1 MQNLPPLN
9 SLKAFEATARLQSF
23 TKAAEELNVTRAA
36 VSQQVKSLEV
46 YLDATLFER
55 NGAQLNLTQAAHDY
69 LPVVSHVFQS
79 LSAATQHLFSRQKQA
94 QLTLHVAH
102 SFCSQWLMPRLADF
116 HRQHPKVSFK
126 VSTTAN
132 AMPSNSDIADVEI
145 INGYGDWQSQ
155 QAIQLTQ
162 ENWILVAS
170 PGFLHLNPISHLSD
184 LARLPKL
191 ATGGYQETWQGWLAY
206 QGVECKGVKLTGEF
220 EHSLLAIEAA
230 VNQLGILL
238 VRDLLVKDHLQQGS
252 LVQIGGWSMP
262 SRGAHHMI
270 VRGEERP
277 HVKAF
282 IEWLRQSLEAQF

>member
-36 VSQQVKSLEV
+36 VSQQVKSLEA

-55 NGAQLNLTQAAHDY
+55 NGAQLNLTQAAHEY

-79 LSAATQHLFSRQKQA
+79 LSAATQHLFSRQQQA

-116 HRQHPKVSFK
+116 HRQHPKISFK

-145 INGYGDWQSQ
+145 INGYGEWQSQ
-155 QAIQLTQ
+155 KAIQLTR
-162 ENWILVAS
+162 ENWIVVAS
-170 PGFLHLNPISHLSD
+170 PGFLHLNPVRD
-184 LARLPKL
+184 LADLTRLPKL
-191 ATGGYQETWQGWLAY
+191 ATGGYQETWQCWLEQQGY
-206 QGVECKGVKLTGEF
+206 QGTIIKLTGEF

-230 VNQLGILL
+230 VNQLGVLL
-238 VRDLLVKDHLQQGS
+238 VRDLLVEDHLQQGT
-252 LVQIGGWSMP
+252 LVKVGEWSMP

-270 VRGEERP
+270 IRDEEKP

-282 IEWLRQSLEAQF
+282 VDWIMQSL

>member
-55 NGAQLNLTQAAHDY
+55 NGAQLNLTQAAHGY

-79 LSAATQHLFSRQKQA
+79 LSAATQHLFSRQQQA
-94 QLTLHVAH
+94 QQTLHVAH
-102 SFCSQWLMPRLADF
+102 SFCSQWLLPRLAAF
-116 HRQHPKVSFK
+116 NRQHPKISFK

-145 INGYGDWQSQ
+145 INGYGEWQSQ
-155 QAIQLTQ
+155 QAIQLTR
-162 ENWILVAS
+162 ENWIVVAS
-170 PGFLHLNPISHLSD
+170 PGFLHLNPVRD
-184 LARLPKL
+184 LADLIRLPKL
-191 ATGGYQETWQGWLAY
+191 ATGGYQETWQCWLEQQGY
-206 QGVECKGVKLTGEF
+206 QGTSIKLTGEF

-230 VNQLGILL
+230 VNQLGVLL
-238 VRDLLVKDHLQQGS
+238 VRDLLVEDHLQQGT
-252 LVQIGGWSMP
+252 LVKVGEWSMP

-270 VRGEERP
+270 IRDEEKP

-282 IEWLRQSLEAQF
+282 VDWVMQSL

>member
-55 NGAQLNLTQAAHDY
+55 NGAQLNLTQAAHGY

-79 LSAATQHLFSRQKQA
+79 LSAATHHLFSRQQQA

-116 HRQHPKVSFK
+116 HRQHPKISFK

-145 INGYGDWQSQ
+145 INGYGEWQSQ
-155 QAIQLTQ
+155 QAIQLTR
-162 ENWILVAS
+162 ENWIVVAS
-170 PGFLHLNPISHLSD
+170 PGFLHLNPVRD
-184 LARLPKL
+184 LADLIRLPKL
-191 ATGGYQETWQGWLAY
+191 ATGGYQETWQCWLEQQGY
-206 QGVECKGVKLTGEF
+206 QGTSIKLTGEF

-230 VNQLGILL
+230 VNQLGVLL
-238 VRDLLVKDHLQQGS
+238 VRDLLVEDHLQQGT
-252 LVQIGGWSMP
+252 LVKVGEWSMP

-270 VRGEERP
+270 IRDEEKP

-282 IEWLRQSLEAQF
+282 VDWVMQSL

>member
-46 YLDATLFER
+46 YLNATLFER
-55 NGAQLNLTQAAHDY
+55 NGAQLNLTQAAHEY

-79 LSAATQHLFSRQKQA
+79 LSAATQHLFSRQQQA

-116 HRQHPKVSFK
+116 HRQHPKISFK

-145 INGYGDWQSQ
+145 INGYGEWQSQ
-155 QAIQLTQ
+155 QAIQLTR
-162 ENWILVAS
+162 ENWIVVAS
-170 PGFLHLNPISHLSD
+170 PGFLHLNPVCD
-184 LARLPKL
+184 LADLIRLPKL
-191 ATGGYQETWQGWLAY
+191 ATGGYQETWQCWLEQQGY
-206 QGVECKGVKLTGEF
+206 QGTSIKLTGEF

-230 VNQLGILL
+230 VNQLGVLL
-238 VRDLLVKDHLQQGS
+238 VRDLLVEDHLQQGT
-252 LVQIGGWSMP
+252 LVKVGEWSMP

-270 VRGEERP
+270 IRDEEKP

-282 IEWLRQSLEAQF
+282 VDWVMQSL

>member
-36 VSQQVKSLEV
+36 VSQQVKSLEA

-55 NGAQLNLTQAAHDY
+55 NGAQLNLTQAAHEY

-79 LSAATQHLFSRQKQA
+79 LSAATQHLFSRQQQA

-116 HRQHPKVSFK
+116 HRQHPKISFK

-145 INGYGDWQSQ
+145 INGYGEWQSQ
-155 QAIQLTQ
+155 KAIQLTR
-162 ENWILVAS
+162 ENWIVVAS
-170 PGFLHLNPISHLSD
+170 PGFLHLNPVRD
-184 LARLPKL
+184 LADLTRLPKL
-191 ATGGYQETWQGWLAY
+191 ATGGYQETWQCWLEQQGY
-206 QGVECKGVKLTGEF
+206 QGTSIKLTGEF

-230 VNQLGILL
+230 VNQLGVLL
-238 VRDLLVKDHLQQGS
+238 VRDLLVEDHLQQGT
-252 LVQIGGWSMP
+252 LVKVGEWSMP
-262 SRGAHHMI
+262 SRGAHYMI
-270 VRGEERP
+270 IRDEEKP

-282 IEWLRQSLEAQF
+282 VDWVMQSL

>member
-9 SLKAFEATARLQSF
+9 SLKAFEATARLHSF

-46 YLDATLFER
+46 YLVATLFER
-55 NGAQLNLTQAAHDY
+55 NGAQLNLTQAAHGY

-79 LSAATQHLFSRQKQA
+79 LSAATQHLFSRQQQA

-116 HRQHPKVSFK
+116 HRQHPKISFK

-145 INGYGDWQSQ
+145 INGYGEWQSQ
-155 QAIQLTQ
+155 QAIQLTR
-162 ENWILVAS
+162 ENWIVVAS
-170 PGFLHLNPISHLSD
+170 PGFLHLNPVRD
-184 LARLPKL
+184 LADLIRLPKL
-191 ATGGYQETWQGWLAY
+191 ATGGYQETWQCWLEQQGY
-206 QGVECKGVKLTGEF
+206 QGTSIKLTGEF

-230 VNQLGILL
+230 VNQLGVLL
-238 VRDLLVKDHLQQGS
+238 VRDLLVEDHLQQGT
-252 LVQIGGWSMP
+252 LVKVGEWSMP

-270 VRGEERP
+270 IRDEEKP

-282 IEWLRQSLEAQF
+282 VDWVMQSL

>member
-55 NGAQLNLTQAAHDY
+55 NGAQLNLTQAAHGY

-79 LSAATQHLFSRQKQA
+79 LSAATQHLFSRQQQA

-116 HRQHPKVSFK
+116 NRQHPKISFK

-132 AMPSNSDIADVEI
+132 AMPINSDIADVEI
-145 INGYGDWQSQ
+145 INGYGEWQSQ
-155 QAIQLTQ
+155 QAIQLTR
-162 ENWILVAS
+162 ENWIVVAS
-170 PGFLHLNPISHLSD
+170 PGFLHLNPVRD
-184 LARLPKL
+184 LADLIRLPKL
-191 ATGGYQETWQGWLAY
+191 ATGGYQETWQCWLEQQGY
-206 QGVECKGVKLTGEF
+206 QGTSIKLTGEF

-230 VNQLGILL
+230 VNQLGVLL
-238 VRDLLVKDHLQQGS
+238 VRDLLVEDHLQQGT
-252 LVQIGGWSMP
+252 LVKVGEWSMP

-270 VRGEERP
+270 IRDEEKP

-282 IEWLRQSLEAQF
+282 VDWVMQSL

>member
-55 NGAQLNLTQAAHDY
+55 NGAQLNLTQAAHGY

-79 LSAATQHLFSRQKQA
+79 LSAATQHLFSRQQQA

-102 SFCSQWLMPRLADF
+102 SFCTQWLMPRLADF
-116 HRQHPKVSFK
+116 HRQHPKISFK

-145 INGYGDWQSQ
+145 INGYGEWQSQ
-155 QAIQLTQ
+155 QAIQLTR
-162 ENWILVAS
+162 ENWIVVAS
-170 PGFLHLNPISHLSD
+170 PGFLHLNPVRD
-184 LARLPKL
+184 LADLIRLPKL
-191 ATGGYQETWQGWLAY
+191 ATGGYQETWQCWLEQQGY
-206 QGVECKGVKLTGEF
+206 QGTSIKLTGEF

-230 VNQLGILL
+230 VSQLGVLL
-238 VRDLLVKDHLQQGS
+238 VRDLLVEDHLQQGT
-252 LVQIGGWSMP
+252 LVKVGEWSMP

-270 VRGEERP
+270 IRDEEKP

-282 IEWLRQSLEAQF
+282 VDWVMQSL

>member
-36 VSQQVKSLEV
+36 VSQQVKSLEA

-55 NGAQLNLTQAAHDY
+55 NGAQLNLTQAAHEY

-79 LSAATQHLFSRQKQA
+79 LSAATQHLFSRQQQA

-116 HRQHPKVSFK
+116 HRQHPKISFK

-145 INGYGDWQSQ
+145 INGYGEWQSQ
-155 QAIQLTQ
+155 KAIQLTR
-162 ENWILVAS
+162 ENWIVVAS
-170 PGFLHLNPISHLSD
+170 PGFLNLNPVRD
-184 LARLPKL
+184 LADLTRLPKL
-191 ATGGYQETWQGWLAY
+191 ATGGYQETWQCWLEQQGY
-206 QGVECKGVKLTGEF
+206 QGTSIKLTGEF

-230 VNQLGILL
+230 VNQLGVLL
-238 VRDLLVKDHLQQGS
+238 VRDLLVEDHLQQGT
-252 LVQIGGWSMP
+252 LVKVGEWSMP

-270 VRGEERP
+270 IRDEEKP

-282 IEWLRQSLEAQF
+282 VDWVMQSL

>member
-36 VSQQVKSLEV
+36 VSQQVKSLEA

-55 NGAQLNLTQAAHDY
+55 NGAQLNLTQAAHEY

-79 LSAATQHLFSRQKQA
+79 LSAATQHLFSRQQQA

-116 HRQHPKVSFK
+116 HRQHPKISFK

-145 INGYGDWQSQ
+145 INGYGEWQSQ
-155 QAIQLTQ
+155 QAIQLTR
-162 ENWILVAS
+162 ENWIVVAS
-170 PGFLHLNPISHLSD
+170 PGFLHLNPVRD
-184 LARLPKL
+184 LADLTRLPKL
-191 ATGGYQETWQGWLAY
+191 ATGGYQETWQCWLEQQGY
-206 QGVECKGVKLTGEF
+206 QGTSIKLTGEF

-230 VNQLGILL
+230 VNQLGVLL
-238 VRDLLVKDHLQQGS
+238 VRDLLVEDHLQQGT
-252 LVQIGGWSMP
+252 LVKVGEWSMP
-262 SRGAHHMI
+262 SRGAHYMI
-270 VRGEERP
+270 IRDEEKP

-282 IEWLRQSLEAQF
+282 VDWIMQSL

>member
-36 VSQQVKSLEV
+36 VSQQVKSLEA
-46 YLDATLFER
+46 YLDATLFKR
-55 NGAQLNLTQAAHDY
+55 NGAQLNLTLAAHEY

-79 LSAATQHLFSRQKQA
+79 LSAATQHLFSRQQQA

-116 HRQHPKVSFK
+116 HRQHPKISFK

-145 INGYGDWQSQ
+145 INGYGEWQSQ
-155 QAIQLTQ
+155 KATQLTR
-162 ENWILVAS
+162 ENWIVVAS
-170 PGFLHLNPISHLSD
+170 PGFLHLNPVRD
-184 LARLPKL
+184 LADLTRLPKL
-191 ATGGYQETWQGWLAY
+191 ATGGYQETWQCWLEQQGY
-206 QGVECKGVKLTGEF
+206 QGTSIKLTGEF

-230 VNQLGILL
+230 VNQLGVLL
-238 VRDLLVKDHLQQGS
+238 VRDLLVEDHLQQGT
-252 LVQIGGWSMP
+252 LVKVGEWSMP
-262 SRGAHHMI
+262 SRGAHYMI
-270 VRGEERP
+270 IRDEEKP

-282 IEWLRQSLEAQF
+282 VDWIMQSL

>member
-36 VSQQVKSLEV
+36 VSQQVKSLEA

-55 NGAQLNLTQAAHDY
+55 NGAQLNLTQAAHEY

-79 LSAATQHLFSRQKQA
+79 LSAATQHLFSRQQQA

-116 HRQHPKVSFK
+116 HRQHPKISFK

-145 INGYGDWQSQ
+145 INGYGEWQSQ
-155 QAIQLTQ
+155 KAIQLTR
-162 ENWILVAS
+162 ENWIVVAS
-170 PGFLHLNPISHLSD
+170 PGFLNLNPVRD
-184 LARLPKL
+184 LADLTRLPKL
-191 ATGGYQETWQGWLAY
+191 ATGGYQETWQCWLEQQGY
-206 QGVECKGVKLTGEF
+206 QGTSIKLTGEF

-230 VNQLGILL
+230 VNQLGVLL
-238 VRDLLVKDHLQQGS
+238 VRDLLVEDHFQQGT
-252 LVQIGGWSMP
+252 LVKVGEWSMP
-262 SRGAHHMI
+262 SRGAHYMI
-270 VRGEERP
+270 IRDEEKP

-282 IEWLRQSLEAQF
+282 VDWIMQSL

>member
-55 NGAQLNLTQAAHDY
+55 NGAQLNLTQAAHEY

-79 LSAATQHLFSRQKQA
+79 LSAATQHLFSRQQQA
-94 QLTLHVAH
+94 QLALHVAH

-116 HRQHPKVSFK
+116 HRQHPKISFK

-145 INGYGDWQSQ
+145 INGYGEWQSQ
-155 QAIQLTQ
+155 QAIQLTR
-162 ENWILVAS
+162 ENWIVVAS
-170 PGFLHLNPISHLSD
+170 PGFLHLNPVRD
-184 LARLPKL
+184 LADLIRLPKL
-191 ATGGYQETWQGWLAY
+191 ATGGYQETWQCWLEQQGY
-206 QGVECKGVKLTGEF
+206 QGTSIKLTGEF

-230 VNQLGILL
+230 VNQLGVLL
-238 VRDLLVKDHLQQGS
+238 VRDLLVEDHLQQGT
-252 LVQIGGWSMP
+252 LVKVGEWSMP

-270 VRGEERP
+270 IRDEEKP

-282 IEWLRQSLEAQF
+282 VDWVMQSL

>member
-55 NGAQLNLTQAAHDY
+55 NGAQLNLTQAAHEY

-79 LSAATQHLFSRQKQA
+79 LSAATQHLFFRQQQA

-116 HRQHPKVSFK
+116 HRQHPKISFK

-145 INGYGDWQSQ
+145 INGYGEWQSQ
-155 QAIQLTQ
+155 QAIQLTR
-162 ENWILVAS
+162 ENWIVVAS
-170 PGFLHLNPISHLSD
+170 PGFLHLNPVRD
-184 LARLPKL
+184 LADLIRLPKL
-191 ATGGYQETWQGWLAY
+191 ATGGYQETWQCWLEQQGY
-206 QGVECKGVKLTGEF
+206 QGTSIKLTGEF

-230 VNQLGILL
+230 VNQLGVLL
-238 VRDLLVKDHLQQGS
+238 VRDLLVEDHLQQGT
-252 LVQIGGWSMP
+252 LVKVGEWSMP

-270 VRGEERP
+270 IRDEEKP

-282 IEWLRQSLEAQF
+282 VDWVMQSL

>member
-55 NGAQLNLTQAAHDY
+55 NGAQLNLTQAAHEY

-79 LSAATQHLFSRQKQA
+79 LSAATQHLFSRQQQA
-94 QLTLHVAH
+94 QLSLHVAH

-116 HRQHPKVSFK
+116 HRQHPKISFK

-145 INGYGDWQSQ
+145 INGYGEWQSQ
-155 QAIQLTQ
+155 QAIQLTR
-162 ENWILVAS
+162 ENWIVVAS
-170 PGFLHLNPISHLSD
+170 PGFLHLNPVRD
-184 LARLPKL
+184 LADLIRLPKL
-191 ATGGYQETWQGWLAY
+191 ATGGYQETWQCWLEQQGY
-206 QGVECKGVKLTGEF
+206 QGTSIKLTGEF

-230 VNQLGILL
+230 VNQLGVLL
-238 VRDLLVKDHLQQGS
+238 VRDLLVEDHLQQGT
-252 LVQIGGWSMP
+252 LVKVGEWSMP

-270 VRGEERP
+270 IRDEEKP

-282 IEWLRQSLEAQF
+282 VDWVMQSL

>member
-36 VSQQVKSLEV
+36 VSQQVKSLEA

-55 NGAQLNLTQAAHDY
+55 NGAQLNLTQAAHEY

-79 LSAATQHLFSRQKQA
+79 LSAATQHLFSRQQQA

-116 HRQHPKVSFK
+116 HRQHPKISFK

-145 INGYGDWQSQ
+145 INGYGEWQSQ
-155 QAIQLTQ
+155 KAIQLTR
-162 ENWILVAS
+162 ENWIVVAS
-170 PGFLHLNPISHLSD
+170 PGFLHLNPVRD
-184 LARLPKL
+184 LADLIRLPKL
-191 ATGGYQETWQGWLAY
+191 ATGGYQETWQCWLEQQGY
-206 QGVECKGVKLTGEF
+206 QGTGIKLTGEF

-230 VNQLGILL
+230 VNQLGVLL
-238 VRDLLVKDHLQQGS
+238 VRDLLVEDHLQQGT
-252 LVQIGGWSMP
+252 LVKVGEWSMP
-262 SRGAHHMI
+262 SRGAHYMI
-270 VRGEERP
+270 IRDEEKP

-282 IEWLRQSLEAQF
+282 VDWIMQSL

>member
-36 VSQQVKSLEV
+36 VSQQVKSLEA

-55 NGAQLNLTQAAHDY
+55 NGAQLNLTQAAHEY

-79 LSAATQHLFSRQKQA
+79 LSAATQHLFSRQQQA

-116 HRQHPKVSFK
+116 HRQHPKISFK

-145 INGYGDWQSQ
+145 INGYGEWQSQ
-155 QAIQLTQ
+155 KAIQLTR
-162 ENWILVAS
+162 ENWIVVAS
-170 PGFLHLNPISHLSD
+170 PGFLNLNPVRD
-184 LARLPKL
+184 LADLTRLPKL
-191 ATGGYQETWQGWLAY
+191 ATGGYQETWQCWLEQQGY
-206 QGVECKGVKLTGEF
+206 QGTSIKLTGEF

-230 VNQLGILL
+230 VNQLGVLL
-238 VRDLLVKDHLQQGS
+238 VRDLLVEDHLQQGT
-252 LVQIGGWSMP
+252 LVKVGEWSMP
-262 SRGAHHMI
+262 SRGAHYMI
-270 VRGEERP
+270 IRDEEKP

-282 IEWLRQSLEAQF
+282 VDWIMQSL

>member
-36 VSQQVKSLEV
+36 VSQQVKSLEA

-55 NGAQLNLTQAAHDY
+55 NGAQLNLTQAAHEY

-79 LSAATQHLFSRQKQA
+79 LSAATQHLFSRQQQA

-116 HRQHPKVSFK
+116 HRQHPKISFK

-145 INGYGDWQSQ
+145 INGYGEWQSQ
-155 QAIQLTQ
+155 KAIQLTR
-162 ENWILVAS
+162 ENWIVVAS
-170 PGFLHLNPISHLSD
+170 PGFLHLNPVRD
-184 LARLPKL
+184 LADLTRLPKL
-191 ATGGYQETWQGWLAY
+191 ATGGYQETWQCWLEQQGY
-206 QGVECKGVKLTGEF
+206 QGTSIKLTGEF

-230 VNQLGILL
+230 VNQLGVLL
-238 VRDLLVKDHLQQGS
+238 VRDLLVEDHLQQGT
-252 LVQIGGWSMP
+252 LVKVGEWSML
-262 SRGAHHMI
+262 SRGAHYMI
-270 VRGEERP
+270 IRDEEKP

-282 IEWLRQSLEAQF
+282 VDWIMQSL

>member
-55 NGAQLNLTQAAHDY
+55 NGAQLNLTQAAHEY

-79 LSAATQHLFSRQKQA
+79 LSAATQHLFSRQQQA

-116 HRQHPKVSFK
+116 HRQHPKIGFK

-145 INGYGDWQSQ
+145 INGYGEWQSQ
-155 QAIQLTQ
+155 KAIQLTR
-162 ENWILVAS
+162 ENWIVVAS
-170 PGFLHLNPISHLSD
+170 PGFLHLNPVRD
-184 LARLPKL
+184 LADLTRLPKL
-191 ATGGYQETWQGWLAY
+191 AIGGYQETWQCWLEQQGY
-206 QGVECKGVKLTGEF
+206 QGTSIKLTGEF

-230 VNQLGILL
+230 VNQLGVLL
-238 VRDLLVKDHLQQGS
+238 VRDLLVEDHLQQGT
-252 LVQIGGWSMP
+252 LVKVGEWSMP

-270 VRGEERP
+270 IRDEEKP

-282 IEWLRQSLEAQF
+282 VDWIMQSL

>member
-55 NGAQLNLTQAAHDY
+55 NGAQLNLTQAAHGY

-79 LSAATQHLFSRQKQA
+79 LSAATQHLFSRQQQA

-116 HRQHPKVSFK
+116 NRQHPKISFK

-145 INGYGDWQSQ
+145 INGYGEWQSQ
-155 QAIQLTQ
+155 QAIQLTR
-162 ENWILVAS
+162 ENWIVVAS
-170 PGFLHLNPISHLSD
+170 PGFLHLNPVRD
-184 LARLPKL
+184 LADLIRLPKL
-191 ATGGYQETWQGWLAY
+191 ATGGYQETWQCWLEQQGY
-206 QGVECKGVKLTGEF
+206 QGTSIKLTGEF

-230 VNQLGILL
+230 VNQLGVLL
-238 VRDLLVKDHLQQGS
+238 VRDLLVEDHLQQGT
-252 LVQIGGWSMP
+252 LVKVGEWSMP

-270 VRGEERP
+270 IRDEEKP

-282 IEWLRQSLEAQF
+282 VDWVMQSL

>member
-55 NGAQLNLTQAAHDY
+55 NGAQLNLTQAAHGY

-79 LSAATQHLFSRQKQA
+79 LSAATQHLFSRQQQA

-116 HRQHPKVSFK
+116 HRQHPKISFK

-145 INGYGDWQSQ
+145 INGYGEWQSQ
-155 QAIQLTQ
+155 QAIQLTR
-162 ENWILVAS
+162 ENWIVVAS
-170 PGFLHLNPISHLSD
+170 PGFLHLNPVRD
-184 LARLPKL
+184 LADLIRLPKL
-191 ATGGYQETWQGWLAY
+191 ATGGYQETWQCWLEQQGY
-206 QGVECKGVKLTGEF
+206 QGTSIKLTGEF

-230 VNQLGILL
+230 VNQLGVLL
-238 VRDLLVKDHLQQGS
+238 VRDLLVEDHLQQGT
-252 LVQIGGWSMP
+252 LVKVGEWSMP

-270 VRGEERP
+270 IRDEEKP

-282 IEWLRQSLEAQF
+282 VDWVMQSL

>member
-55 NGAQLNLTQAAHDY
+55 NGAQLDLTQAAHEY

-79 LSAATQHLFSRQKQA
+79 LSAATQHLFSRQQQA
-94 QLTLHVAH
+94 QLSLHVAH

-116 HRQHPKVSFK
+116 HRQHPKISFK

-145 INGYGDWQSQ
+145 INGYGEWQSQ
-155 QAIQLTQ
+155 QAIQLTR
-162 ENWILVAS
+162 ENWIVVAS
-170 PGFLHLNPISHLSD
+170 PGFLHLNPVRD
-184 LARLPKL
+184 LADLIRLPKL
-191 ATGGYQETWQGWLAY
+191 ATGGYQETWQCWLEQQGY
-206 QGVECKGVKLTGEF
+206 QGTSIKLTGEF
-220 EHSLLAIEAA
+220 QHSLLAIEAA
-230 VNQLGILL
+230 VNQLGVLL
-238 VRDLLVKDHLQQGS
+238 VRDLLVEDHLQQGT
-252 LVQIGGWSMP
+252 LVKVGEWSMP

-270 VRGEERP
+270 IRDEEKP

-282 IEWLRQSLEAQF
+282 VDWVMQSL

>member
-36 VSQQVKSLEV
+36 VSQQVKSLEA

-55 NGAQLNLTQAAHDY
+55 NGAQLNLTQAAHEY

-79 LSAATQHLFSRQKQA
+79 LSAATQHLFSRQQQA

-116 HRQHPKVSFK
+116 HRQHPKISFK

-145 INGYGDWQSQ
+145 INGYGEWQSQ
-155 QAIQLTQ
+155 KATQLTR
-162 ENWILVAS
+162 ENWIVVAS
-170 PGFLHLNPISHLSD
+170 PGFLHLNPVRD
-184 LARLPKL
+184 LADLTRLPKL
-191 ATGGYQETWQGWLAY
+191 ATGGYQETWQCWLEQQGY
-206 QGVECKGVKLTGEF
+206 QGTSIKLTGEF

-230 VNQLGILL
+230 VNQLGVLL
-238 VRDLLVKDHLQQGS
+238 VRDLLVEDHLQQGT
-252 LVQIGGWSMP
+252 LVKVGEWSMP
-262 SRGAHHMI
+262 SRGAHYMI
-270 VRGEERP
+270 IRDEEKP

-282 IEWLRQSLEAQF
+282 VDWIMQSL

>member
-36 VSQQVKSLEV
+36 VSQQVKSLEA

-55 NGAQLNLTQAAHDY
+55 NGAQLNLTQAAHEY

-79 LSAATQHLFSRQKQA
+79 LSAATQHLFSRQQQA

-116 HRQHPKVSFK
+116 HRQRPKISFK

-145 INGYGDWQSQ
+145 INGYGEWQSQ
-155 QAIQLTQ
+155 KAIQLTR
-162 ENWILVAS
+162 ENWIVVAS
-170 PGFLHLNPISHLSD
+170 PGFLHLNPVRD
-184 LARLPKL
+184 LADLIRLPKL
-191 ATGGYQETWQGWLAY
+191 ATGGYQETWQCWLEQQGY
-206 QGVECKGVKLTGEF
+206 QGTSIKLTGEF

-230 VNQLGILL
+230 VNQLGVLL
-238 VRDLLVKDHLQQGS
+238 VRDLLVEDHLQQGT
-252 LVQIGGWSMP
+252 LVKVGEWSMP
-262 SRGAHHMI
+262 SRGAHYMI
-270 VRGEERP
+270 IRDEEKP

-282 IEWLRQSLEAQF
+282 VDWIMQSL

>member
-9 SLKAFEATARLQSF
+9 SLKAFEATARLHSF

-36 VSQQVKSLEV
+36 VSQQVKSLEM

-55 NGAQLNLTQAAHDY
+55 NGAQLILTQAARDY
-69 LPVVSHVFQS
+69 LPVVSNVFQS
-79 LSAATQHLFSRQKQA
+79 LFAATQHLFSRQKQT

-102 SFCSQWLMPRLADF
+102 SFCSQWLIPRLADF
-116 HRQHPKVSFK
+116 HRQYPEVSFK

-132 AMPSNSDIADVEI
+132 AVPSNSDIADVEI
-145 INGYGDWQSQ
+145 INGYGDWFSQ
-155 QAIQLTQ
+155 HATQLTQ

-170 PGFLHLNPISHLSD
+170 PGFLLLNPVSD
-184 LARLPKL
+184 LVDLVRLPKL
-191 ATGGYQETWQGWLAY
+191 ATGGYQETWQGWFAY
-206 QGVECKGVKLTGEF
+206 QGHEGGSVKLAGEF

-230 VNQLGILL
+230 VNQLGVLL
-238 VRDLLVKDHLQQGS
+238 VRDLLVEDHLQQGT
-252 LVQIGGWSMP
+252 LVQVGHWSMP

-270 VRGEERP
+270 VRCGEKP

-282 IEWLRQSLEAQF
+282 TQWLVKSLQA

>member
-55 NGAQLNLTQAAHDY
+55 NGAQLNLTQAAHEY

-79 LSAATQHLFSRQKQA
+79 LSAATKHLFSRQQQA

-116 HRQHPKVSFK
+116 HRQHPKISFK

-145 INGYGDWQSQ
+145 INGYGEWQSQ
-155 QAIQLTQ
+155 QAIQLTR
-162 ENWILVAS
+162 ENWIVVAS
-170 PGFLHLNPISHLSD
+170 PGFLHLNPVRD
-184 LARLPKL
+184 LADLIRLPKL
-191 ATGGYQETWQGWLAY
+191 ATGGYQETWQCWLEQQGY
-206 QGVECKGVKLTGEF
+206 QGTSIKLTGEF

-230 VNQLGILL
+230 VNQLGVLL
-238 VRDLLVKDHLQQGS
+238 VRDLLVEDHLQQGT
-252 LVQIGGWSMP
+252 LVKVGEWSMP

-270 VRGEERP
+270 IRDEEKP

-282 IEWLRQSLEAQF
+282 VDWVMQSL

>member
-36 VSQQVKSLEV
+36 VSQQVKSLEA

-55 NGAQLNLTQAAHDY
+55 NGAQLNLTQAAHEY

-79 LSAATQHLFSRQKQA
+79 LSAATQHLFSRQQQA

-116 HRQHPKVSFK
+116 HRQHPKISFK

-145 INGYGDWQSQ
+145 INGYGEWQSQ
-155 QAIQLTQ
+155 KAIQLTR
-162 ENWILVAS
+162 ENWIVVAS
-170 PGFLHLNPISHLSD
+170 PGFLHLNPVRD
-184 LARLPKL
+184 LADLTRLPKL
-191 ATGGYQETWQGWLAY
+191 ATGGYQETWQCWLEQQGY
-206 QGVECKGVKLTGEF
+206 QGTSIKLTGEF

-230 VNQLGILL
+230 VNQLGVLL
-238 VRDLLVKDHLQQGS
+238 VRDLLVEDHLQQGT
-252 LVQIGGWSMP
+252 LVKVGEWSMP
-262 SRGAHHMI
+262 SRGAHFMI
-270 VRGEERP
+270 IRDEEKP

-282 IEWLRQSLEAQF
+282 VDWIMQSL

>member
-55 NGAQLNLTQAAHDY
+55 NGAQLNLTQAAYGY

-79 LSAATQHLFSRQKQA
+79 LSAATQHLFSRQQQA

-116 HRQHPKVSFK
+116 NRQHPKISFK

-145 INGYGDWQSQ
+145 INGYGEWQSQ
-155 QAIQLTQ
+155 QAIQLTR
-162 ENWILVAS
+162 ENWIVVAS
-170 PGFLHLNPISHLSD
+170 PGFLHLNPVRD
-184 LARLPKL
+184 LADLIRLPKL
-191 ATGGYQETWQGWLAY
+191 ATGGYQETWQCWLEQQGY
-206 QGVECKGVKLTGEF
+206 QGTSIKLTGEF

-230 VNQLGILL
+230 VNQLGVLL
-238 VRDLLVKDHLQQGS
+238 VRDLLVEDHLQQGT
-252 LVQIGGWSMP
+252 LVKVGEWSMP

-270 VRGEERP
+270 IRDEEKP

-282 IEWLRQSLEAQF
+282 VDWVMQSL

>member
-55 NGAQLNLTQAAHDY
+55 NGAQLNLTQAAHEY
-69 LPVVSHVFQS
+69 LPVVSYVFQS
-79 LSAATQHLFSRQKQA
+79 LSAATQHLFSRQQQA

-116 HRQHPKVSFK
+116 HRQHPKISFK

-145 INGYGDWQSQ
+145 INGYGEWQSQ
-155 QAIQLTQ
+155 QAIQLTR
-162 ENWILVAS
+162 ENWIVVAS
-170 PGFLHLNPISHLSD
+170 PGFLHLNPVRD
-184 LARLPKL
+184 LADLIRLPKL
-191 ATGGYQETWQGWLAY
+191 ATGGYQETWQCWLEQQGY
-206 QGVECKGVKLTGEF
+206 QGTSIKLTGEF

-230 VNQLGILL
+230 VNQLGVLL
-238 VRDLLVKDHLQQGS
+238 VRDLLVEDHLQQGT
-252 LVQIGGWSMP
+252 LVKVGEWSMP

-270 VRGEERP
+270 IRDEEKP

-282 IEWLRQSLEAQF
+282 VDWIMQSL

>member
-55 NGAQLNLTQAAHDY
+55 NGAQLNLTQAAHEY

-116 HRQHPKVSFK
+116 HRQYPEVSFK
-126 VSTTAN
+126 ISTTAN
-132 AMPSNSDIADVEI
+132 AVPSNSDIADVEI
-145 INGYGDWQSQ
+145 INGYGNWHSQ
-155 QAIQLTQ
+155 QAVQLTQ
-162 ENWILVAS
+162 ENWIVVAS
-170 PGFLHLNPISHLSD
+170 PGFLYLNPIANLSQ
-184 LARLPKL
+184 LAHAATL
-191 ATGGYQETWQGWLAY
+191 ATSGYQETWQSWLAY
-206 QGVECKGVKLTGEF
+206 QGYQGKLPRLTAEF

-230 VNQLGILL
+230 INQLGVLL
-238 VRDLLVKDHLQQGS
+238 VRDLLVEDHLQQGT
-252 LVQIGGWSMP
+252 LVRIGEWSMP

-270 VRGEERP
+270 VKNEEKP

-282 IEWLRQSLEAQF
+282 TKWLLHSL

>member
-55 NGAQLNLTQAAHDY
+55 NGAQLNLTLAAHEY

-79 LSAATQHLFSRQKQA
+79 LSAATQHLFSRQQQA

-116 HRQHPKVSFK
+116 HRQHPKISFK

-145 INGYGDWQSQ
+145 INGYGEWQSQ
-155 QAIQLTQ
+155 KAIQLTR
-162 ENWILVAS
+162 ENWIVVAS
-170 PGFLHLNPISHLSD
+170 PGFLHLNPVRD
-184 LARLPKL
+184 LADLTRLPKL
-191 ATGGYQETWQGWLAY
+191 ATGGYQETWQCWLEQQGY
-206 QGVECKGVKLTGEF
+206 QGTSIKLTGEF

-230 VNQLGILL
+230 VNQLGVLL
-238 VRDLLVKDHLQQGS
+238 VRDLLVEDHLQQGT
-252 LVQIGGWSMP
+252 LVKVGEWSMP
-262 SRGAHHMI
+262 SRGAHFMI
-270 VRGEERP
+270 IRDEEKP

-282 IEWLRQSLEAQF
+282 VDWIMQSL

>member
-55 NGAQLNLTQAAHDY
+55 NGAQLNLTQAAHEY

-79 LSAATQHLFSRQKQA
+79 LSAATQHLFSRQQQA

-116 HRQHPKVSFK
+116 NRQHPKISFK

-145 INGYGDWQSQ
+145 INGYGEWQSQ
-155 QAIQLTQ
+155 QVIQLTR
-162 ENWILVAS
+162 ENWIVVAS
-170 PGFLHLNPISHLSD
+170 PGFLHLNPVRD
-184 LARLPKL
+184 LADLIRLPKL
-191 ATGGYQETWQGWLAY
+191 ATGGYQETWQCWLEQQGY
-206 QGVECKGVKLTGEF
+206 QGTSIKLTGEF

-230 VNQLGILL
+230 VNQLGVLL
-238 VRDLLVKDHLQQGS
+238 VRDLLVEDHLQQGT
-252 LVQIGGWSMP
+252 LVKVGEWSMP

-270 VRGEERP
+270 IRDEEKP

-282 IEWLRQSLEAQF
+282 VDWIMQSL

>member
-55 NGAQLNLTQAAHDY
+55 NGSQLNLTQAAHEY

-79 LSAATQHLFSRQKQA
+79 LSAATQHLFSRQQQA

-116 HRQHPKVSFK
+116 HRQHPKISFK

-145 INGYGDWQSQ
+145 INGYGEWQSQ
-155 QAIQLTQ
+155 QAIQLTR
-162 ENWILVAS
+162 ENWIVVAS
-170 PGFLHLNPISHLSD
+170 PGFLHLNPVRD
-184 LARLPKL
+184 LADLIRLPKL
-191 ATGGYQETWQGWLAY
+191 ATGGYQETWQCWLEQQGY
-206 QGVECKGVKLTGEF
+206 QGTSIKLTGEF

-230 VNQLGILL
+230 VNQLGVLL
-238 VRDLLVKDHLQQGS
+238 VRDLLVEDHLQQGT
-252 LVQIGGWSMP
+252 LVKVGEWSMP

-270 VRGEERP
+270 IRDEEKP

-282 IEWLRQSLEAQF
+282 VDWVMQSL

>member
-55 NGAQLNLTQAAHDY
+55 NGAQLNLTQAAHGY

-79 LSAATQHLFSRQKQA
+79 LSAATQHLFSRQQQA

-116 HRQHPKVSFK
+116 HRQHPKISFK

-145 INGYGDWQSQ
+145 INGYGEWQSQ
-155 QAIQLTQ
+155 QAIQLTR
-162 ENWILVAS
+162 ENWIVVAS
-170 PGFLHLNPISHLSD
+170 PGFLHLNPVRD
-184 LARLPKL
+184 LADLIRLPKL
-191 ATGGYQETWQGWLAY
+191 ATGGYQETWQCWLEQQGY
-206 QGVECKGVKLTGEF
+206 QGTSIKLTGEF

-230 VNQLGILL
+230 VNQLGVLL
-238 VRDLLVKDHLQQGS
+238 VRDFLVEDHLQQGT
-252 LVQIGGWSMP
+252 LVKVGEWSMP

-270 VRGEERP
+270 IRDEEKP

-282 IEWLRQSLEAQF
+282 VDWVMQSL

>member
-23 TKAAEELNVTRAA
+23 TKAVEELNVTRAA

-55 NGAQLNLTQAAHDY
+55 NGAQLNLTQAAHEY

-79 LSAATQHLFSRQKQA
+79 LSAATQHLFSRQQQA
-94 QLTLHVAH
+94 QLSLHVAH

-116 HRQHPKVSFK
+116 HRQHPKISFK

-145 INGYGDWQSQ
+145 INGYGEWQSQ
-155 QAIQLTQ
+155 QAIQLTR
-162 ENWILVAS
+162 ENWIVVAS
-170 PGFLHLNPISHLSD
+170 PGFLHLNPVRD
-184 LARLPKL
+184 LADLIRLPKL
-191 ATGGYQETWQGWLAY
+191 ATGGYQETWQCWLEQQGY
-206 QGVECKGVKLTGEF
+206 QGTSIKLTGEF

-230 VNQLGILL
+230 VNQLGVLL
-238 VRDLLVKDHLQQGS
+238 VRDLLVEDHLQQGT
-252 LVQIGGWSMP
+252 LVKVGEWSMP

-270 VRGEERP
+270 IRDEEKP

-282 IEWLRQSLEAQF
+282 VDWVMQSL

>member
-36 VSQQVKSLEV
+36 VSQQVKSLEA

-55 NGAQLNLTQAAHDY
+55 NGAQLNLTLAAHEY

-79 LSAATQHLFSRQKQA
+79 LSAATQHLFSRQQQA

-116 HRQHPKVSFK
+116 HRQHPKISFK

-145 INGYGDWQSQ
+145 INGYGEWQSQ
-155 QAIQLTQ
+155 KAIQLTR
-162 ENWILVAS
+162 ENWIVVAS
-170 PGFLHLNPISHLSD
+170 PGFLHLNPVRD
-184 LARLPKL
+184 LADLTRLPKL
-191 ATGGYQETWQGWLAY
+191 ATGGYQETWQCWLEQQGY
-206 QGVECKGVKLTGEF
+206 QGTSIKLTGEF

-230 VNQLGILL
+230 VNQLGVLL
-238 VRDLLVKDHLQQGS
+238 VRDLLVEDHLQQGT
-252 LVQIGGWSMP
+252 LVKVGEWSMP
-262 SRGAHHMI
+262 SRGAHFMI
-270 VRGEERP
+270 IRDEEKP

-282 IEWLRQSLEAQF
+282 VDWIMQSL

>member
-46 YLDATLFER
+46 YLNATLFER
-55 NGAQLNLTQAAHDY
+55 NGAQLNLTQAAHEY

-79 LSAATQHLFSRQKQA
+79 LSAATQHLFSRQQQA

-116 HRQHPKVSFK
+116 HRQHPKISFK

-145 INGYGDWQSQ
+145 INGYGEWQSQ
-155 QAIQLTQ
+155 QAIQLTR
-162 ENWILVAS
+162 ENWIVVAS
-170 PGFLHLNPISHLSD
+170 PGFLHLNPVRD
-184 LARLPKL
+184 LADLIRLPKL
-191 ATGGYQETWQGWLAY
+191 ATGGYQETWQCWLEQQGY
-206 QGVECKGVKLTGEF
+206 QGTSIKLTGEF

-230 VNQLGILL
+230 VNQLGVLL
-238 VRDLLVKDHLQQGS
+238 VRDLLVEDHLQQGT
-252 LVQIGGWSMP
+252 LVKVGEWSMP

-270 VRGEERP
+270 IRDEEKP

-282 IEWLRQSLEAQF
+282 VDWVMQSL

>member
-55 NGAQLNLTQAAHDY
+55 NGAQLNLTQAAHEY

-79 LSAATQHLFSRQKQA
+79 LSAATQHLFSRQQQA

-116 HRQHPKVSFK
+116 HRQHPKINFK

-145 INGYGDWQSQ
+145 INGYGEWQSQ
-155 QAIQLTQ
+155 KAIQLTR
-162 ENWILVAS
+162 ENWIVVAS
-170 PGFLHLNPISHLSD
+170 PGFLHLNPVRD
-184 LARLPKL
+184 LADLIRLPKL
-191 ATGGYQETWQGWLAY
+191 ATGGYQETWQCWLEQQGY
-206 QGVECKGVKLTGEF
+206 QGTSIKLTGEF

-230 VNQLGILL
+230 VNQLGVLL
-238 VRDLLVKDHLQQGS
+238 VRDLLVEDHLQQGT
-252 LVQIGGWSMP
+252 LVKVGEWSMP

-270 VRGEERP
+270 IRDEEKS

-282 IEWLRQSLEAQF
+282 VDWVMQSL